1 MISETEWDEI
11 LALSS
16 KKYRE
21 SRMVTDGFGNVAW
34 AVAHTAKSFAK
45 TDLTEDKIIDLFC
58 MVQDSSTPLWTGLI
72 ERR

>member
-1 MISETEWDEI
+1 
-11 LALSS
+11 
-16 KKYRE
+16 
-21 SRMVTDGFGNVAW
+21 MVTDGFGNVAW